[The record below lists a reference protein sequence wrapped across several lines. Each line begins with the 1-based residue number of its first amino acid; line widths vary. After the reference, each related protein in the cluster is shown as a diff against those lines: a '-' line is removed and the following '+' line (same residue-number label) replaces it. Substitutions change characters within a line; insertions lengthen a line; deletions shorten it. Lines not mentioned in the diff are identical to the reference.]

1 MNASLVNG
9 RGGPEGDGDP
19 GRKSL
24 PYLLE
29 QETEDIRARD
39 KSTWCRRKHIDQ
51 YCVTV
56 FAWTQSK
63 NVKRI

>member
-39 KSTWCRRKHIDQ
+39 KSTWCRRKHID
-51 YCVTV
+51 
-56 FAWTQSK
+56 
-63 NVKRI
+63 